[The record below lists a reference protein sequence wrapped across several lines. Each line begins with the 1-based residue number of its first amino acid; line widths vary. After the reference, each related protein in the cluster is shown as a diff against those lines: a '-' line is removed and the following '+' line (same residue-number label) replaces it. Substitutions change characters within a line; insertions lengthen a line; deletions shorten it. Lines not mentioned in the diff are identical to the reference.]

1 MKIYIIS
8 MVIISCFFSGIKLK
22 ADIKSDVE
30 YIKKN
35 MVTKSEFQLFI
46 KMQDKRFEDMNKR
59 FAFIEILLISLLGVV
74 IGTNIYSILKD
85 RRTVMI
91 KERIKEIE
99 ERQERIVK
107 ILQEEAKRNKSLMNK
122 LKIDGLI

>member
-8 MVIISCFFSGIKLK
+8 MVIISCFFSGIELK

-122 LKIDGLI
+122 LKIAGLI

>member
-1 MKIYIIS
+1 
-8 MVIISCFFSGIKLK
+8 
-22 ADIKSDVE
+22 
-30 YIKKN
+30 

-59 FAFIEILLISLLGVV
+59 FAFVEILLISLLGVV

-85 RRTVMI
+85 RSTGMI
-91 KERIKEIE
+91 KERIREIE